1 MEVRERE
8 GDREREREVGF
19 SVLSPELKFLR
30 LPLCSHAS
38 QRETGEEGRRGGG
51 GVGTPR
57 VVRERKRGG
66 VKCIEP
72 RAEVS

>member
-19 SVLSPELKFLR
+19 SVLSPERKFLR

-38 QRETGEEGRRGGG
+38 QREREERRGGEVV
-51 GVGTPR
+51 VGWGR
-57 VVRERKRGG
+57 HG
-66 VKCIEP
+66 
-72 RAEVS
+72 